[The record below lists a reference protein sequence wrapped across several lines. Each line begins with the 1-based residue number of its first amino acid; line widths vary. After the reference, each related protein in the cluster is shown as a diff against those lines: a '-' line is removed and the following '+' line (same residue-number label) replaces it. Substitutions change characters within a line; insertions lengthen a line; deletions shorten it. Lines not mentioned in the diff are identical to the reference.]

1 MVDFNP
7 RNYRMWSMMGINPS
21 IWSVAFPEV
30 RAKHPEVVA
39 LTADLGRYSGMM
51 RTWNANPDRF
61 YNIGIAEQ
69 NMVGIASG
77 LAMCG
82 HQVFMTTYAPFM
94 SYRCA
99 DQMRHLVGNHSLNIK
114 AIGSAA
120 GLSGGLSGSSLLA
133 LGDIAMM
140 RSVPNMI
147 VLSPAD
153 CTEAIKMV
161 LACSETDKPVYMR
174 FCGAVNIPAV
184 YKSDYEFKIG
194 KAYELKSGERILIA
208 ATGTTLVAEALKAAT
223 VIEERMGFSPAV
235 VNFPTI
241 KPLDTDYLESVAGR
255 FERIYTVEEH
265 SVIGGFGSAVCEFA
279 ATRNGFPPVHVLGVP
294 DKVPALGHRPY
305 MLEKCGLTVN
315 GIADII
321 AYEVV
326 GNRESASKR

>member
-1 MVDFNP
+1 MVDFSQ
-7 RNYRMWSMMGINPS
+7 RNFRMWSMMGINPC

-30 RAKHPEVVA
+30 IANHPEVVA

-51 RTWNANPDRF
+51 RTWAANPERF
-61 YNIGIAEQ
+61 INIGIAEQ
-69 NMVGIASG
+69 NMVGIAAG

-82 HQVFMTTYAPFM
+82 QQVFMTTYAPFM

-99 DQMRHLVGNHSLNIK
+99 DQMRHLVGNHCLNIK

-133 LGDIAMM
+133 LGDIALM
-140 RSVPNMI
+140 RTIPNMI

-161 LACSETDKPVYMR
+161 LACAETDKPVYMR
-174 FCGAVNIPAV
+174 FCGAINIPIV

-194 KAYELKSGERILIA
+194 KAYELKAGERILIA
-208 ATGTTLVAEALKAAT
+208 ATGTTLVAEALKAAAT
-223 VIEERMGFSPAV
+223 IEERMGFSPAV

-241 KPLDTDYLESVAGR
+241 KPLDTDYLGSAAGR

-265 SVIGGFGSAVCEFA
+265 SVIGGFGSALCEFA
-279 ATRNGFPPVHVLGVP
+279 AAHKGFPPVHVLGIS
-294 DKVPALGHRPY
+294 DKVPTLGHRPY
-305 MLEKCGLTVN
+305 MLEQCGLTTA
-315 GIADII
+315 GIVETII
-321 AYEVV
+321 QEVK
-326 GNRESASKR
+326 GEA